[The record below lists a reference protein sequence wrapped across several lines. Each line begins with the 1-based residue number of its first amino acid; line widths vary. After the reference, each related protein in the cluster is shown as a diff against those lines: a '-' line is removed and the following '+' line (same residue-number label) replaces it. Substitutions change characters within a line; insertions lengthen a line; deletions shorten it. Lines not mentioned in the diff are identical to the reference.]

1 MSMKFIKGMMV
12 GGLVSTGIIMLC
24 NEEFTKN
31 NNTKKMIKKGKQFLR
46 KMM

>member
-1 MSMKFIKGMMV
+1 MNMKFVKGLML
-12 GGLVSTGIIMLC
+12 GGIVSTGLIMWY
-24 NEEFTKN
+24 NEEFGK